1 MKTEA
6 ALEVTPS
13 NKKQYPLEITISM
26 FKSTIYRWRPESYIL
41 ISGSYLFKS
50 LMPDSDIDM
59 VVLLPNYDKF
69 NEINLQYT
77 YNLVFDEDKNSLY
90 NILGRVF
97 S

>member
-1 MKTEA
+1 
-6 ALEVTPS
+6 
-13 NKKQYPLEITISM
+13 
-26 FKSTIYRWRPESYIL
+26 
-41 ISGSYLFKS
+41 
-50 LMPDSDIDM
+50 MPDSDIDM